1 VAAGAGGSGTPGK
14 VGSVGGLPSEEHPGQ
29 GDAGRGGP
37 VHEGP
42 GHVDPDFLVPFDV
55 LGRGVPWWDEAPA
68 PPDVALERWWATEV
82 LDAPPRA
89 RRRGFGVRALGVVTA
104 AALVLATIGAGIGEM
119 LGLGATSSTS
129 VRAAVTSVRPA
140 TGATPH
146 PASSPTAGVELV
158 DVTIYRPPGRPAA
171 DCLVEVVRD
180 GRVLGSQLVAVTHW
194 AAGRSAARGEV
205 KVPLDQASFSG
216 SARNA
221 RIDCST

>member
-1 VAAGAGGSGTPGK
+1 M
-14 VGSVGGLPSEEHPGQ
+14 GGLPSEERPGQ
-29 GDAGRGGP
+29 GDAGPEGP

-68 PPDVALERWWATEV
+68 PADVALERWWATEV
-82 LDAPPRA
+82 LDAPPRP

-119 LGLGATSSTS
+119 LGLGATPSAS

-140 TGATPH
+140 TGATSH
-146 PASSPTAGVELV
+146 PASSSTAGTEVV
-158 DVTIYRPPGRPAA
+158 DVTVYPPAGRSPA

-180 GRVLGSQLVAVTHW
+180 GRVLGSQLVTVTHW
-194 AAGRSAARGEV
+194 AAGRSVARGEV
-205 KVPLDQASFSG
+205 KVPLDQAPFSG